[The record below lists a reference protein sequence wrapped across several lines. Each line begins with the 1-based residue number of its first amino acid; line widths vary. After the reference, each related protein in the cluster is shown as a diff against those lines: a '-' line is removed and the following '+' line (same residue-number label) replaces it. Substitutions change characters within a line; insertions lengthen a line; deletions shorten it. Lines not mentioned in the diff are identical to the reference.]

1 MFVFLLRMLWRN
13 VAEKMRPY
21 SRYSRKLRINNR
33 KKFNSGSRR
42 VSWEFSPRNYPRKI
56 VPFNLLLKR
65 ISKAERQ
72 GLTKEQMRKY
82 IDAMV

>member
-1 MFVFLLRMLWRN
+1 MQMLY
-13 VAEKMRPY
+13 AITSKKMRPY
-21 SRYSRKLRINNR
+21 SRHSRKLRINNR
-33 KKFNSGSRR
+33 KKFNAGSRR

-65 ISKAERQ
+65 ISKAKRQ